1 MVPAS
6 LIRSTFPVGIAYFVC
21 SALSVSLTRFDGGVA
36 FLWVSAAIM
45 IAALRVRPLPEWP
58 VVVLACGFASLL
70 ATGLFGLGWSYAVP
84 FTVINVVEGLVG
96 AEMLRRSR
104 KFRSS
109 LGSLGWMLEFTIPIG
124 VIAPGI
130 ATAMLVIMAS
140 LSGNDAT
147 SSALTFFCGHAL
159 GNLAF
164 TPLTRIIARD
174 GFGSIWRE
182 LSVHGAREP
191 LALLTAT
198 LVISAIVFSQER
210 VPLLFLP
217 ILPLIMVA
225 FRLGFAGSA
234 LGLVIVAIVGGAFT
248 LSGHGPVQL
257 FRTGVGEQV
266 QFLQFF
272 LASITLTLFPVA
284 ADLQNR
290 RALHSEVKL
299 SEARFRL
306 LADYSTDVVMHIGK
320 SWKVLYASPSIER
333 FMPYDRA
340 SMTVDGP
347 VTFIVPEDMP
357 VVRKGHAATLAAA
370 GETITFEYRAKTREG
385 EIRWLEA
392 HSRAVIHEDGS
403 DGGVITMMRDIT
415 ARKANEQR
423 LSHEALT
430 DTLTALPNRR
440 SFEEAVAR
448 CEADDRLG
456 STDCVAIFDID
467 RFKRVNDTFGH
478 DAGDAVLQTF
488 ADVLRRVV
496 RQGDAIAR
504 LGGEEFA
511 VLFPSTGVPQA
522 LLVCDRLRTEM
533 AAASTHV
540 AGKEIRVTVSG
551 GVALLGPQGIEVALK
566 QADQALYAAKRGG
579 RDQMALAA

>member
-1 MVPAS
+1 M
-6 LIRSTFPVGIAYFVC
+6 
-21 SALSVSLTRFDGGVA
+21 
-36 FLWVSAAIM
+36 
-45 IAALRVRPLPEWP
+45 
-58 VVVLACGFASLL
+58 
-70 ATGLFGLGWSYAVP
+70 
-84 FTVINVVEGLVG
+84 TVI
-96 AEMLRRSR
+96 
-104 KFRSS
+104 
-109 LGSLGWMLEFTIPIG
+109 
-124 VIAPGI
+124 
-130 ATAMLVIMAS
+130 
-140 LSGNDAT
+140 
-147 SSALTFFCGHAL
+147 
-159 GNLAF
+159 
-164 TPLTRIIARD
+164 
-174 GFGSIWRE
+174 
-182 LSVHGAREP
+182 
-191 LALLTAT
+191 
-198 LVISAIVFSQER
+198 
-210 VPLLFLP
+210 
-217 ILPLIMVA
+217 
-225 FRLGFAGSA
+225 
-234 LGLVIVAIVGGAFT
+234 
-248 LSGHGPVQL
+248 
-257 FRTGVGEQV
+257 
-266 QFLQFF
+266 
-272 LASITLTLFPVA
+272 
-284 ADLQNR
+284 
-290 RALHSEVKL
+290 
-299 SEARFRL
+299 
-306 LADYSTDVVMHIGK
+306 
-320 SWKVLYASPSIER
+320 
-333 FMPYDRA
+333 
-340 SMTVDGP
+340 GP
-347 VTFIVPEDMP
+347 VTFIVPEEMP
-357 VVRKGHAATLAAA
+357 VVRKVHAATLAAA

-415 ARKANEQR
+415 ARKATEQR

-448 CEADDRLG
+448 CEANDRLG